1 MRPPFLMPPSSPS
14 LLAGTGVAG
23 ARCLCDGSTG
33 EAEMGPDRRGVERG
47 AHADRVPPPEARA
60 APRQPAE
67 NGLVLTAVIGGA
79 ALALLFNTFI
89 ALIPG

>member
-1 MRPPFLMPPSSPS
+1 MRPPFLMPAPLSSILP
-14 LLAGTGVAG
+14 GTGVAG

-60 APRQPAE
+60 ASREPAE